1 MINKKIPT
9 SLALVIIVVCSIVAG
24 GIVIWQVSI

>member
-1 MINKKIPT
+1 MNKKIPT
-9 SLALVIIVVCSIVAG
+9 SLALAIVVICSIVAG

>member
-1 MINKKIPT
+1 MMNKKIPT
-9 SLALVIIVVCSIVAG
+9 SLALVIVVICSIVAG